1 MREILPGLA
10 GNAGIKEI
18 LSPKIAA
25 EPPEVSHAYIIEGA
39 PGSGRTTLAVET
51 AAALVCEK
59 RSDPSSPLPCRSCAV
74 CRRIFK
80 GIHPDL
86 LRVAPDEGRR
96 SLGIDAVRA
105 LREDVY
111 IRPVELD
118 YKFVIINDA
127 DKMTVQAQNAL
138 LLTLEEPPSYTLFFL
153 IAQSAKS
160 LLETV
165 VSRSQTLRTCPLTD
179 VELEKLLKE
188 KFPEA
193 KLRSETD
200 PAGFRAA
207 IEASG
212 GYAGAALEALS
223 ERKAGPEEEDAER
236 FMELAA
242 DPAKSADAAMILL
255 KYASKKREELTP
267 VIAAIQRRAS
277 ELLASKAGTAPEPD
291 EDSPLASYSMR
302 RLFTLCDAATEALAS
317 LQASRNTRLTVSS
330 MLTKAG
336 IAGKNI

>member
-39 PGSGRTTLAVET
+39 PGSGRTTLAVEA
-51 AAALVCEK
+51 AAALVCER
-59 RSDPSSPLPCRSCAV
+59 RSDRSSPLPCRSCPV

-80 GIHPDL
+80 GIHPDVI
-86 LRVAPDEGRR
+86 RVAPDEGKR
-96 SLGIDAVRA
+96 SLGIDAVRT
-105 LREDVY
+105 LREEVF

-118 YKFVIINDA
+118 YKFVIISDA

-153 IAQSAKS
+153 IVQSARA

-165 VSRSQTLRTCPLTD
+165 VSRSQTLRTSPLTD
-179 VELEKLLKE
+179 AELEKLLTE

-193 KLRSETD
+193 KLASQND

-207 IEASG
+207 IETSG

-223 ERKAGPEEEDAER
+223 EKKAGPEEEDAER
-236 FMELAA
+236 FIELAA
-242 DPAKSADAAMILL
+242 DPAKSADAALILIR
-255 KYASKKREELTP
+255 YASKKREELLP
-267 VIAAIQRRAS
+267 VIAGIQRRAA
-277 ELLASKAGTAPEPD
+277 ELLAAKAGAAPEPD
-291 EDSPLASYSMR
+291 DDSPAASYSMR
-302 RLFTLCDAATEALAS
+302 RLYALCNAATEALAA
-317 LQASRNTRLTVSS
+317 LQASRNARLTVSS
-330 MLTKAG
+330 MLKKAG